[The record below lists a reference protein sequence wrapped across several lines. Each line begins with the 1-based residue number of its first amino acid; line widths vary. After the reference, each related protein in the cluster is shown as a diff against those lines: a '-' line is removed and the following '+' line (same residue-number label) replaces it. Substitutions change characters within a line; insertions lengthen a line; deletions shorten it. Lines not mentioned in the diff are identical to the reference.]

1 MDRKRRSTVIGA
13 ALIFIGTL
21 AGVLLAKALTKREQ
35 PVFLEFSTA
44 PTLGTAT
51 ALLPTE
57 AQRPRAIFT
66 AADAEKISLRYGE
79 NCTYR
84 PNVEALLLQTL
95 DWDLTNEEPT
105 VLILHSHA
113 SESYTKTDAQ
123 DYRESSSYRTL
134 DTSYNMVATGD
145 ALAARLREAGI
156 GVVHDRRIHDYPS
169 YNNAY
174 QNSRDAAS
182 AYLQQYPSI
191 RIVLDLHRDA
201 VLLSD
206 GSQYAPTVELDGKR
220 VAQLMLVVGT
230 DGAGASHPDWQKN
243 LALALKLQVLLERA
257 AEGITRPTILRTS
270 RYNQDLSS
278 GALLIEIGAAGNTLD
293 EAMAAVEPLA
303 QALIGLTYGAN

>member
-21 AGVLLAKALTKREQ
+21 AGVMLAKALTRQEQ
-35 PVFLEFSTA
+35 SVFLEFSTGA
-44 PTLGTAT
+44 PQSTA
-51 ALLPTE
+51 ASLLPTE
-57 AQRPRAIFT
+57 PPVERARFT
-66 AADAEKISLRYGE
+66 AADAKKISLRYGD

-84 PNVEALLLQTL
+84 PNIESLLLQKL
-95 DWDLTNEEPT
+95 DWDLPGETPT

-113 SESYTKTDAQ
+113 SESYTKTAEQ
-123 DYRESSSYRTL
+123 DYRESSGYRTL
-134 DTSYNMVATGD
+134 DTAYNMVALGE
-145 ALAARLREAGI
+145 ALCARLREAGI
-156 GVVHDRRIHDYPS
+156 GVVHDRQIHDYPS

-182 AYLQQYPSI
+182 DYLRRYPDI

-206 GSQYAPTVELDGKR
+206 GSQYAPTVELGGKR
-220 VAQLMLVVGT
+220 CAQLMLIVGT
-230 DGAGASHPDWQKN
+230 DGAGASHPDWREN

-270 RYNQDLSS
+270 RYNQDLST
-278 GALLIEIGAAGNTLD
+278 GALLIEIGTAGNTLD

-303 QALIGLTYGAN
+303 QALIALAHGAN